1 MPTNLRLLDY
11 PSPPRAYRVL
21 HLAADGRVL
30 MALPIPAESDLEA
43 LTMAETL
50 KGECAVELWDGLRFI
65 EHFAPMVRDVVIA
78 GEGRSELAALVFP
91 AAGFSQNVFD
101 GKRRTLEGT
110 GSSNT
115 IRRILILDEPPSLD
129 AGEITD
135 KGTINQKAVLQRRAA
150 LVEKLYR

>member
-30 MALPIPAESDLEA
+30 ATVPIPAESDLEA

-65 EHFAPMVRDVVIA
+65 EHFAPAVPAPGAAPSRLPVVFA
-78 GEGRSELAALVFP
+78 PFP
-91 AAGFSQNVFD
+91 SFNLS
-101 GKRRTLEGT
+101 
-110 GSSNT
+110 
-115 IRRILILDEPPSLD
+115 P
-129 AGEITD
+129 
-135 KGTINQKAVLQRRAA
+135 
-150 LVEKLYR
+150 